1 MNRGE
6 NRVRRRS
13 NHFRETAA
21 GTLPAPAPE
30 GIMPKSATDIMQEIV
45 FSALLDSIAAFKDAA
60 KGVPNVLVRELNTVH
75 PNTTLE
81 DMPAEVRAAIA
92 ASVRDAFARLRKEGY
107 AVAGAETV
115 PSRPP
120 ARPAGAPPRS
130 GGPGRSGG
138 DRPRRPEGDRPRRP
152 DGDRP
157 RRPGGG
163 GPKGP
168 PKPRG

>member
-1 MNRGE
+1 MRLAGAASPKRGS
-6 NRVRRRS
+6 RV
-13 NHFRETAA
+13 E
-21 GTLPAPAPE
+21 GT
-30 GIMPKSATDIMQEIV
+30 MPKSATDIMQEIM
-45 FSALLDSIAAFKDAA
+45 FSAVLDSIAAFKDAA

-107 AVAGAETV
+107 TVAGAETV
-115 PSRPP
+115 PSRP
-120 ARPAGAPPRS
+120 RPAGAPPRT
-130 GGPGRSGG
+130 GDRGPRPGG
-138 DRPRRPEGDRPRRP
+138 DRPRRPEGERPRRP

-157 RRPGGG
+157 RRPSG